1 MSDKYNT
8 TSHGT
13 ELGTL
18 SPDPPGQLN
27 VLGHDGDPLG
37 VDGAEVSVL
46 EETHKVGLTGLLES
60 HDGRTLEAEI
70 GLEVLGN
77 LPHETLE
84 RKLADEQLSGLLVAT
99 NPH

>member
-37 VDGAEVSVL
+37 VDGTEVGVL
-46 EETHKVGLTGLLES
+46 EQSHEVGLAGFLQGHHS
-60 HDGRTLEAEI
+60 RTLEPEV
-70 GLEVLGN
+70 GLEILSY
-77 LPHETLE
+77 LSHQALE
-84 RKLADEQLSGLLVAT
+84 WQLNKT
-99 NPH
+99 KC